1 MGRRS
6 DIHKL
11 IVSRYA
17 EAPPLKPGKTPQ
29 PTRPH
34 GPDTDHHL
42 IPRSRGGETKPG
54 NLMVVP
60 ERLHQAWHYIFRN
73 MTPEEA
79 MIYIAAQWAPAG
91 YVKFLQ
97 ISNGR
102 FEIVMTGR
110 DLIALRGKDPDR
122 PNVPG
127 FADAKLNAHI
137 KEVYRRRNKRRRRR

>member
-17 EAPPLKPGKTPQ
+17 VAPPLKPGKVPNTNQ
-29 PTRPH
+29 PH
-34 GPDTDHHL
+34 GRNTEHHL

-60 ERLHQAWHYIFRN
+60 ERIHQSWHYVFRN

-79 MIYIAAQWAPAG
+79 IVYIAAHWAPAG
-91 YVKFLQ
+91 YLKLLK
-97 ISNGR
+97 ISDGQNDITLTKKDLLR
-102 FEIVMTGR
+102 LR
-110 DLIALRGKDPDR
+110 DEHPDR
-122 PNVPG
+122 MNLPG
-127 FADAKLNAHI
+127 FADAKRQRWVQP
-137 KEVYRRRNKRRRRR
+137 VYRRRNKRRRRR